1 MWGWI
6 VADLCGSAKHR
17 GVRITNHESL
27 ITMKVRINP
36 SIFREYDIRGVV
48 GHDIT
53 PEVAEAIARGYAV
66 YLRRSSS
73 PSPLLG
79 GEGAPAPRP
88 SGARG
93 AGGEG
98 GRLPAPVSRIP
109 VVVGRDNR
117 ESSLWIRDSVVRGL
131 AASGCD
137 VVDIGTVITP
147 VFYFARVHD
156 GIDGGVMI
164 TASHNPPEFN
174 GFKLAHG
181 FGTIYGDEIQAVRRL
196 AEAGENVSGRGV
208 VDERDI
214 VPAYRKMLK
223 QKITLG
229 PRRLRVVLDCGNG
242 TASLIAPQVLEDL
255 GVDLV
260 RLYSDSD
267 PRFPHHHPDPVQPEN
282 LRDLIVTV
290 RREHADVG
298 IGLDGDGDRIGV
310 VDDRGSIIWGDT
322 LMILFWREILPR
334 HPGAVGIV
342 EVKCSQSL
350 YEEIARLGG
359 RPMFYK
365 TGHSLIKAKMKE
377 LDAIFT
383 GEMSGHMFFAD
394 EYYGYDDAVYAA
406 ARLLRILSHTE
417 RPLSA
422 LLADVPRYYATP
434 EIRVDCPDEAKFDVV
449 RQVTEDLKRNLTVID
464 VDGARAIFD
473 DGWGLIRASN
483 TQPALVLRA
492 EAKTPEALLQIKQ
505 ALEDELKNF
514 PEVSLVIW

>member
-1 MWGWI
+1 
-6 VADLCGSAKHR
+6 
-17 GVRITNHESL
+17 
-27 ITMKVRINP
+27 MKVRINP

-53 PEVAEAIARGYAV
+53 PEVAEAIARGYAAF
-66 YLRRSSS
+66 LRSRFPDS
-73 PSPLLG
+73 
-79 GEGAPAPRP
+79 
-88 SGARG
+88 
-93 AGGEG
+93 
-98 GRLPAPVSRIP
+98 VSRIP

-137 VVDIGTVITP
+137 VVASGTVITP
-147 VFYFARVHD
+147 AFCLARVPY

-181 FGTIYGDEIQAVRRL
+181 FGTIYGNEIQAVRRL
-196 AEAGENVSGRGV
+196 ADAGETISGNGTLE
-208 VDERDI
+208 ERDV
-214 VPAYRKMLK
+214 VPAYRKMLR
-223 QKITLG
+223 QKVTLG

-242 TASLIAPQVLEDL
+242 TASLIAPQVLEDF

-310 VDDRGSIIWGDT
+310 VDDRGEIIWGDI
-322 LMILFWREILPR
+322 LMILFWREILPK

-342 EVKCSQSL
+342 EVKCSQAL
-350 YEEIARLGG
+350 YEEIGRLGG

-377 LDAIFT
+377 VGAVFT
-383 GEMSGHMFFAD
+383 GEMSGHMFCAD
-394 EYYGYDDAVYAA
+394 EYFGYDDAVYAT
-406 ARLLRILSHTE
+406 ARLLRVLSNTQDM
-417 RPLSA
+417 LSQ
-422 LLADVPRYYATP
+422 LLADVPHYHVTP
-434 EIRVDCPDEAKFDVV
+434 EVRVDCPDQVKFDIV
-449 RQVTEDLKRNLTVID
+449 RQVTEDFKRAYEVVD
-464 VDGARAIFD
+464 VDGARVLFV

-483 TQPALVLRA
+483 TQPALVLRG
-492 EAKTPEALLQIKQ
+492 EARTPATLGRIKDT
-505 ALEDELKNF
+505 LEQELNKF
-514 PEVSLVIW
+514 PQVGSITW